1 MKFSQVVVAVVTAGG
16 MTVLVCAAPPAVAG
30 AMTQASVDASLQ
42 AGVKVKYYKSDYQY
56 RAVRIA
62 AGGSKARVIW
72 TGDGPGACFVGTRSG
87 AGPFRGIE
95 RNLAGGTRRVAYSWS
110 QLNSGQRVSPPG
122 WLKKATRTIWKRPG
136 CR

>member
-72 TGDGPGACFVGTRSG
+72 TGDGPGACFVGTR
-87 AGPFRGIE
+87 
-95 RNLAGGTRRVAYSWS
+95 RVAYSWS